1 VSIAVPLVRT
11 LYTVAGTVAA
21 AVTFRRATVRAEGPG
36 MATEF
41 TGTGDPARSMALLWR
56 TREPAP
62 GPRRGP
68 KAGLDVDRIVA
79 AAVAL
84 ADAEGLAALSMR
96 RVAAEL
102 GVATMTLYTHVP
114 GKGELVDLMLDA
126 VLGELYPDEA
136 ATTSGHWRDRLTAV
150 ARANWDLFVRH
161 PWALHVATGRPPLGP
176 NLMAKYERELRAVD
190 GLGLSELQ
198 MDLLVT
204 VVNGFVRGTVG
215 GVQEKAEAERATGIT
230 DDQWWAATEPY
241 LSAVFDAER
250 FPTAARVGPV
260 AGAELQAAYDPRRTF
275 DFGLQVL
282 LAGVARLVSDPGS

>member
-1 VSIAVPLVRT
+1 
-11 LYTVAGTVAA
+11 
-21 AVTFRRATVRAEGPG
+21 

-41 TGTGDPARSMALLWR
+41 TGIGDPARSMALLWR
-56 TREPAP
+56 GPAQA

-84 ADAEGLAALSMR
+84 ADAEGLAGLSMR

-102 GVATMTLYTHVP
+102 GVAAMTLYTHVP
-114 GKGELVDLMLDA
+114 GKGELVDLMLDS
-126 VLGELYPDEA
+126 VLGELGPQEPAGD
-136 ATTSGHWRDRLTAV
+136 WRARLTAV

-161 PWALHVATGRPPLGP
+161 PWAVHVATGRPPLGP

-190 GLGLSELQ
+190 GLGLSEVQ

-204 VVNGFVRGTVG
+204 LVNGFVRGAVSG
-215 GVQEKAEAERATGIT
+215 LQEKAEAERATGIT

-275 DFGLQVL
+275 DFGLRVL
-282 LAGVARLVSDPGS
+282 LDGIARLVSDPGS

>member
-1 VSIAVPLVRT
+1 
-11 LYTVAGTVAA
+11 
-21 AVTFRRATVRAEGPG
+21 

-56 TREPAP
+56 TATPA

-102 GVATMTLYTHVP
+102 GVAAMTLYTHVP
-114 GKGELVDLMLDA
+114 GKGELVDLMLDS
-126 VLGELYPDEA
+126 VLGELYRAEPAGD
-136 ATTSGHWRDRLTAV
+136 WRARLTAV

-190 GLGLSELQ
+190 GLGLSEVQ

-204 VVNGFVRGTVG
+204 LVNGFVRGTVS
-215 GVQEKAEAERATGIT
+215 GVQEKAEAERTTGIT
-230 DDQWWAATEPY
+230 DDQWWAVTAPY
-241 LSAVFDAER
+241 VAEVFDAGR

-275 DFGLQVL
+275 DFGLEL
-282 LAGVARLVSDPGS
+282 LLDGVAKLVSDPGS

>member
-1 VSIAVPLVRT
+1 
-11 LYTVAGTVAA
+11 
-21 AVTFRRATVRAEGPG
+21 
-36 MATEF
+36 MATAF

-56 TREPAP
+56 TPVPA

-102 GVATMTLYTHVP
+102 GVAAMTLYTHVP
-114 GKGELVDLMLDA
+114 GKGELVDLMLDS
-126 VLGELYPDEA
+126 VLGELYAGEPA
-136 ATTSGHWRDRLTAV
+136 ATADGWRARLTAV

-190 GLGLSELQ
+190 GLGLSEVQ

-204 VVNGFVRGTVG
+204 LVNGFVRGMVS
-215 GVQEKAEAERATGIT
+215 GVHEKVEAERATGVT
-230 DDQWWAATEPY
+230 EDQWWAATAPY
-241 LSAVFDAER
+241 VAEVFDAER
-250 FPTAARVGPV
+250 FPTVARVGPV
-260 AGAELQAAYDPRRTF
+260 AGAELQAAYDPLRTF
-275 DFGLQVL
+275 DFGLELVL
-282 LAGVARLVSDPGS
+282 DGVATLISDPGS

>member
-1 VSIAVPLVRT
+1 
-11 LYTVAGTVAA
+11 
-21 AVTFRRATVRAEGPG
+21 

-56 TREPAP
+56 DPAP
-62 GPRRGP
+62 AGPRRGP
-68 KAGLDVDRIVA
+68 RAGLDVDRIVA

-102 GVATMTLYTHVP
+102 GVGAMTLYTHVP

-126 VLGELYPDEA
+126 VLGELYPEPPAGD
-136 ATTSGHWRDRLTAV
+136 WRERLTAV

-176 NLMAKYERELRAVD
+176 NLMAKYECELRAVD
-190 GLGLSELQ
+190 GLGLTELQ

-204 VVNGFVRGTVG
+204 VLTGFVRGTVG
-215 GVQEKAEAERATGIT
+215 GLQEKAEAERATGVT
-230 DDQWWAATEPY
+230 DAQWWAATEPY
-241 LSAVFDAER
+241 LTAVFDPDR

-260 AGAELQAAYDPRRTF
+260 AGAELQAAEDPRRTF
-275 DFGLQVL
+275 DFGLELL